1 MHACPR
7 ALFTP
12 FALRRPRTPFPSLFD
27 LFDVIYY
34 DVLWP
39 RGIRMGIIFHGTTE
53 DVTTRTVTST
63 VTAREHA
70 SLNTQAG
77 WIECTRPE
85 HTTLFWYISAAASL
99 SQWKRLGAMVTFIV
113 LLRRARTRSETAPR
127 CVGHCTNSAPVSFG
141 RGDFQLIRHS
151 VCYWGEA
158 ISLPYALTHRPQR
171 HIC

>member
-1 MHACPR
+1 MHACPLR

-63 VTAREHA
+63 VTAWEHA

-85 HTTLFWYISAAASL
+85 HTTLFWYISAHDGL
-99 SQWKRLGAMVTFIV
+99 VRHVWECHCGVRKQ
-113 LLRRARTRSETAPR
+113 AP
-127 CVGHCTNSAPVSFG
+127 AVSSPLIH
-141 RGDFQLIRHS
+141 RGGD
-151 VCYWGEA
+151 YG
-158 ISLPYALTHRPQR
+158 SLPRGLRDCFYEGLAS
-171 HIC
+171 